1 MKNIPLP
8 NKINYTKTDENN
20 EGMLTIE
27 PCYPG
32 YGVMI
37 GSALRRVLLSSL
49 LGGAVTAVKIK
60 GVSHEFSTVPNVAED
75 VVEIILNLKKLK
87 LKVDSEEVLVLKLKA
102 KGKKEVTGADIA
114 KHNDVEV
121 SNPELVIA
129 TLTDKNAEIEM
140 DIYVTQGRGYVTTE
154 EKDNKGLGVGV
165 ISIDSIFTPVR
176 NVSVEVQNVRVGEM
190 TNYDKLT
197 MKIVTDGSISPE
209 EAVKK
214 SSVILIEHFSL
225 LTGESDK

>member
-8 NKINYTKTDENN
+8 NKIKYTKTDENN
-20 EGMLTIE
+20 EGVLTIE

-87 LKVDSEEVLVLKLKA
+87 LKIDSDEVLVLKLKA

-197 MKIVTDGSISPE
+197 MTITTDGSVSPE

-214 SSVILIEHFSL
+214 SSAILIEHFSL

>member
-8 NKINYTKTDENN
+8 NKIKYTKTDENN
-20 EGMLTIE
+20 EGILTIE

-87 LKVDSEEVLVLKLKA
+87 LKIDSDEVLVLKLKA

-140 DIYVTQGRGYVTTE
+140 DIYVAQGRGYVTTE

-165 ISIDSIFTPVR
+165 INIDSIFTPVR

-197 MKIVTDGSISPE
+197 MTITTDGSISPE

-214 SSVILIEHFSL
+214 SSAILIDHFSL
-225 LTGESDK
+225 LTEKSDK